1 MYKIVIGAAAVALMA
16 AFWTT
21 SKRETKQ
28 PAQQLARA
36 LSPIL
41 PKEMSRGMIWESAVA
56 QGDLL
61 VVGLDVP
68 ISSQLDASEISKM
81 LGASFCDRDELRRFF
96 ADGGKLRVDVSFGG
110 GSATTGEVISSCSA

>member
-1 MYKIVIGAAAVALMA
+1 MYKIIVGAAAVALTA

-21 SKRETKQ
+21 SNREPKQ
-28 PAQQLARA
+28 PAEQMARA

-41 PKEMSRGMIWESAVA
+41 PKEMSRGMMWESAVA
-56 QGDLL
+56 QGDVL

-68 ISSQLDASEISKM
+68 ISSKLDASEISKM
-81 LGASFCDRDELRRFF
+81 LGASFCGRDELRRFF

-110 GSATTGEVISSCSA
+110 GSPTKGEVMSSCSA